1 MPTGRVGAMKRTE
14 RTGVMNK
21 LIDDVLKQIKK
32 DVESGDMT
40 AIEELISEVSQKNLK
55 GFLSEY
61 PDD

>member
-1 MPTGRVGAMKRTE
+1 MKKIE
-14 RTGVMNK
+14 RIGVMNK

>member
-1 MPTGRVGAMKRTE
+1 MKVGLMKKIE
-14 RTGVMNK
+14 RIGVMNK

>member
-1 MPTGRVGAMKRTE
+1 MLTMKVGLMKKIE
-14 RTGVMNK
+14 RIGVMNK

>member
-1 MPTGRVGAMKRTE
+1 MLIMKVGLMKKIE
-14 RTGVMNK
+14 RIGVMNK
-21 LIDDVLKQIKK
+21 LIDDVLRQIKK